1 MAYRM
6 GVTTGIVAPIHEG
19 FLSGLST
26 SFSTGAR
33 HRLSE
38 GAIIQDENAL
48 HVSIKHIGFPSVSTQ
63 IGTLRRLLLH
73 PDENTDIGRWF
84 KKIAEAR

>member
-6 GVTTGIVAPIHEG
+6 GVTTGIVSPIREG

-26 SFSTGAR
+26 SFSNRAR
-33 HRLSE
+33 HRLAE

-48 HVSIKHIGFPSVSTQ
+48 HVSIKHIDSPSVSTQ
-63 IGTLRRLLLH
+63 IGTLRRLLLY
-73 PDENTDIGRWF
+73 PDESTDIGRWF
-84 KKIAEAR
+84 KKIAEVR

>member
-1 MAYRM
+1 M
-6 GVTTGIVAPIHEG
+6 GATTGIVAPIHDG

-33 HRLSE
+33 HRLAE
-38 GAIIQDENAL
+38 GAIIKDENAL
-48 HVSIKHIGFPSVSTQ
+48 HVSIKHIGSPSVSTQ

-73 PDENTDIGRWF
+73 PDEDTDLGNWF
-84 KKIAEAR
+84 KKIAEVR